1 MYETWETPVDKGKY
15 RIIGG
20 TRRRRWFRATQWIN
34 KYTVGILMVLNY
46 IFNREP
52 FSKHNFFLEL
62 VVYLVICLSMKL
74 TTSFVAT
81 IFTSIILL
89 GMMSM
94 PPHNFSAHLL
104 LFLVVCRNI
113 TRERWDVD
121 EELSNPTDI
130 DWDVYQHS
138 FGVPGG
144 HVGANTDFGARAG
157 IGAQGERNV
166 ADVLSGITVAY
177 PFVRVFHGLCFTPGK
192 KGADIDHIVVI
203 GRKVFLIDAKFW
215 RYGEYTFSHGEFLRN
230 GEYFRGGKVHMDA
243 AGKMWWK
250 YLHRPVRPI
259 IVLAQEDSSK
269 YIVDPDELSFGWL
282 AHGPV
287 PLMTIDDMRKMLM
300 KEAAKVS
307 RHPFVNVGLIGKIC
321 SQLQ

>member
-20 TRRRRWFRATQWIN
+20 TRRRRWFRATKWIN

-130 DWDVYQHS
+130 
-138 FGVPGG
+138 GC
-144 HVGANTDFGARAG
+144 
-157 IGAQGERNV
+157 
-166 ADVLSGITVAY
+166 L
-177 PFVRVFHGLCFTPGK
+177 L
-192 KGADIDHIVVI
+192 
-203 GRKVFLIDAKFW
+203 
-215 RYGEYTFSHGEFLRN
+215 YTS
-230 GEYFRGGKVHMDA
+230 DA
-243 AGKMWWK
+243 A
-250 YLHRPVRPI
+250 
-259 IVLAQEDSSK
+259 
-269 YIVDPDELSFGWL
+269 DE
-282 AHGPV
+282 
-287 PLMTIDDMRKMLM
+287 
-300 KEAAKVS
+300 
-307 RHPFVNVGLIGKIC
+307 
-321 SQLQ
+321 